1 MLAKKIKLV
10 QHYNVSLN
18 QQVGAAWHGQKD
30 AKNKLSSSRDGV
42 E

>member
-1 MLAKKIKLV
+1 MSAKKFKLV
-10 QHYNVSLN
+10 QCYNVSLN
-18 QQVGAAWHGQKD
+18 KQVGAALNGQKD